1 MQKILIDADTGIDDS
16 IAILFALKQPGVRVV
31 GVTTGCG
38 NTSAAQA
45 AENTLRLIHMAQ
57 PPYEV
62 PVAIGANKPLVGQW
76 AGPVPHIHGRNGIG
90 DVELPVSP
98 QKPLAEPAC
107 DFIIRMIREHP
118 HQLTLVTL
126 GRMTNLA
133 LALEKAPDIVP
144 LVKNVVFM
152 GGTLHHPGNVSPV
165 CEANLAGDPEAADL
179 VFRSGLDLTMV
190 GLDVTMQVRLTAH
203 HLDMLEKYARE
214 ENRPIAAYI
223 RQAMDVYYRFNRLQN
238 NCLAHCPVHDPLAV
252 LAAVDPSLVTI
263 RKAPARVECGGTF
276 CRGMVVADFR
286 EHPIDAPYLSICTE
300 VDARKAVEKLIT
312 AFT

>member
-16 IAILFALKQPGVRVV
+16 IAILYALKQPQLRVV
-31 GVTTGCG
+31 GITTGCG
-38 NTSAAQA
+38 NTNAAQA
-45 AENTLRLIHMAQ
+45 AENTLRLIKMSGVG
-57 PPYEV
+57 YEV
-62 PVAIGANKPLVGQW
+62 PVAIGENKPLVGEW
-76 AGPVPHIHGRNGIG
+76 EGPVPHIHGKNGVG
-90 DVELPVSP
+90 DVDLPP
-98 QKPLAEPAC
+98 TDQKPLAEHAS
-107 DFIIRMIREHP
+107 DFMVRMAREHGRD
-118 HQLTLVTL
+118 LTIVTL

-133 LALEKAPDIVP
+133 LALRREPSLP
-144 LVKNVVFM
+144 SMVKNVVFM
-152 GGTLHHPGNVSPV
+152 GGTFRQYGNVTPV
-165 CEANLAGDPEAADL
+165 SEANIFGDPEAADM
-179 VFRSGLDLTMV
+179 VFQAGFDLTMV

-238 NCLAHCPVHDPLAV
+238 NCLDHCPVHDPLAV

>member
-1 MQKILIDADTGIDDS
+1 M
-16 IAILFALKQPGVRVV
+16 
-31 GVTTGCG
+31 
-38 NTSAAQA
+38 
-45 AENTLRLIHMAQ
+45 
-57 PPYEV
+57 
-62 PVAIGANKPLVGQW
+62 GQW
-76 AGPVPHIHGRNGIG
+76 DGPVPHIHGNNGIG

-107 DFIIRMIREHP
+107 DLIIRMVREHP

-223 RQAMDVYYRFNRLQN
+223 RQAMRVYYRFNRLQN
-238 NCLAHCPVHDPLAV
+238 NCLDHCPVHDPLAV

-263 RKAPARVECGGTF
+263 RRAPARVECGGTF

>member
-203 HLDMLEKYARE
+203 HLDMLEKYARQ

-223 RQAMDVYYRFNRLQN
+223 RQAMDVYARVTRPQN
-238 NCLAHCPVHDPLAV
+238 NCLDHCPVHDPLAV